1 MCGDYGTCRAVDALR
16 YECDCLAC
24 WNGRRCNIPTVS
36 QSCAP
41 PPPAAAGVTVP
52 TSSAGDFDAM
62 NGASTSAG
70 PKDKET
76 SGANLR
82 TGGPGQTS
90 LIHIGSGLLA
100 PGHSIATLSMS
111 FRYVAGYTPAA
122 GQSKKAPVVKV
133 VLLDMESS
141 AVLKTVF
148 TSQPLGAYSYDHFTQ
163 YSPPVE
169 VKATGIGVPNSKKVV
184 LALQVENNE
193 RNLQIPIDDLAQGFD
208 CKVTWTASE
217 PAQAAAFQPEARFV
231 PGFEATTLGV
241 MIGPDFAL
249 SVIYAAG
256 DSPPLPCPP
265 KE

>member
-1 MCGDYGTCRAVDALR
+1 MG
-16 YECDCLAC
+16 
-24 WNGRRCNIPTVS
+24 
-36 QSCAP
+36 
-41 PPPAAAGVTVP
+41 
-52 TSSAGDFDAM
+52 
-62 NGASTSAG
+62 STQQL
-70 PKDKET
+70 EWT
-76 SGANLR
+76 W

-208 CKVTWTASE
+208 CKVTWTTSE

-231 PGFEATTLGV
+231 PGFEATPSVPPGMAQVISHPETVSPVLLTPGV
-241 MIGPDFAL
+241 RNAL
-249 SVIYAAG
+249 AG
-256 DSPPLPCPP
+256 
-265 KE
+265 